1 MNSKSKQYTKWCLV
15 IDETEVSM
23 PTKEHAVR
31 LGNYLLSFNVPL
43 QLMEVNTSIETQNGK
58 VRIGDRTRTDYTDL
72 LDPAPPQ
79 EEQTDDIK

>member
-1 MNSKSKQYTKWCLV
+1 MNSISTQHTKWCLV

-43 QLMEVNTSIETQNGK
+43 QLLEVSIAIEKVNGK
-58 VRIGDRTRTDYTDL
+58 VRIGDKTRTDHTDL
-72 LDPAPPQ
+72 LDPTPPEK
-79 EEQTDDIK
+79 EEDE